1 MAANYLH
8 GIESLEVE
16 RGPRA
21 IRVVKSAVIAVV
33 GAAPIGPVNTLTL
46 CQTETDDA
54 QFGPETLTGQG
65 FSIPEALAGVHAFGA
80 GTVLVIN
87 VLNPA
92 VHKSSVAELV
102 RAFGTN
108 DRLQLSHGALQ
119 SLSLKPNGGGTPYTA
134 GTDYTVD
141 MVTGIVTRKVGGAI
155 PPGATVK
162 ADFSHADA
170 SLITAADIIGAVNAA
185 GQRSGLKA
193 FADSYNLFGFFPK
206 LFIAPGFST
215 LNAVSVELIAAAT
228 QMGGVAY
235 IDAPIGTTPAQAIA
249 GRGPAGVINFNTS
262 SDRVRLCYPHVKV
275 YDAATDGTR
284 LQPLSIRAAGLRAK
298 VDLDKGYWW
307 SSSNQELIGVLGLER
322 SLTARVDDANSE
334 VNLLNE
340 SGITTVFNSFG
351 TGLRLWGNRT
361 AAWPTVTHMRNF
373 ENVRRTKDIVDESIR
388 YSSLQ
393 FVDMPISNALI
404 DSITESVNLFMRK
417 LIGDGALLGGE
428 CWYDPARNPQTELEL
443 GHLLFNYK
451 LTVPPPMERG
461 TFETEITGEY
471 LVSLGGNQ

>member
-1 MAANYLH
+1 MTANYLH
-8 GIESLEVE
+8 GIETTEVE

-21 IRVVKSAVIAVV
+21 IKVVKSGVIALV
-33 GAAPIGPVNTLTL
+33 GTAPAGPVNALTL
-46 CQTETDDA
+46 SLTEVDGA
-54 QFGPETLTGQG
+54 QFGPETLDG
-65 FSIPEALAGVHAFGA
+65 FSIPRALAGIYDYGA

-87 VLNPA
+87 VLDPA
-92 VHKSSVAELV
+92 VHRSNVVGQE
-102 RAFGTN
+102 RQFGDN
-108 DRLQLSHGALQ
+108 DQLQLGHGALQ
-119 SLSLKPNGGGTPYTA
+119 VLTLKSADGLTTYVL
-134 GTDYTVD
+134 GTDYS
-141 MVTGIVTRKVGGAI
+141 VTMLTGKVKRLAGGAI
-155 PPGATVK
+155 PANGQVK
-162 ADFSHADA
+162 ADYAHADP
-170 SLITAADIIGAVNAA
+170 SLVTSADIIGAVDIA

-215 LNAVSVELIAAAT
+215 LNSVSVELIAAAE

-235 IDAPIGTTPAQAIA
+235 IDAPIGTTVQQVIA

-275 YDAATDGTR
+275 YDAATDGER
-284 LQPLSIRAAGLRAK
+284 LEPLSIRAAGLRAK
-298 VDLDKGYWW
+298 VDLDDGYWW
-307 SSSNQELIGVLGLER
+307 SSSNRELVGVIGLER
-322 SLTARVDDANSE
+322 PLTARVDDPSSE

-340 SGITTVFNSFG
+340 VGITTVFNSFG

-373 ENVRRTKDIVDESIR
+373 ENVRRTKDIIDESIR

-393 FVDMPISNALI
+393 FVDMPITQALI
-404 DSITESVNLFMRK
+404 DSITESVNLFGRK
-417 LIGDGALLGGE
+417 LTGDGALLGFE

-451 LTVPPPMERG
+451 LTVPLPFERG

-471 LVSLGGNQ
+471 LANLKGAA

>member
-215 LNAVSVELIAAAT
+215 LNAVSIELIAAAT

-428 CWYDPARNPQTELEL
+428 CWYDPARNPQTEQEL

>member
-1 MAANYLH
+1 MTANYLH
-8 GIESLEVE
+8 GIETTEVE

-21 IRVVKSAVIAVV
+21 IKVVKSAVIALV
-33 GAAPIGPVNTLTL
+33 GTAPAGPVNALTL
-46 CQTETDDA
+46 SLTEVDGA
-54 QFGPETLTGQG
+54 QFGPETLDG
-65 FSIPEALAGVHAFGA
+65 FSIPRALAGIYDYGA

-87 VLNPA
+87 VLDPA
-92 VHKSSVAELV
+92 VHRSNVVGQE
-102 RAFGTN
+102 RQFGDN
-108 DRLQLSHGALQ
+108 DQLQLGHGALQ
-119 SLSLKPNGGGTPYTA
+119 ALTLKSSDGATTYVL
-134 GTDYTVD
+134 GTDYS
-141 MVTGIVTRKVGGAI
+141 VTMLTGKVKRLAGGAI
-155 PPGATVK
+155 AANGQVK
-162 ADFSHADA
+162 ADYTHADP
-170 SLITAADIIGAVNAA
+170 SLVTPADIIGAVNIA

-215 LNAVSVELIAAAT
+215 LNSISVELGAAAE

-235 IDAPIGTTPAQAIA
+235 VDAPIGTTVQQVIA

-262 SDRVRLCYPHVKV
+262 SDRVRLCYPHIKV
-275 YDAATDGTR
+275 YDAATDGER
-284 LQPLSIRAAGLRAK
+284 LEPLSIRAAGLRAK
-298 VDLDKGYWW
+298 VDLDDGYWW
-307 SSSNQELIGVLGLER
+307 SSSNRELVGVIGLER
-322 SLTARVDDANSE
+322 PLTARVDDPNSE

-340 SGITTVFNSFG
+340 VGITTVFNSFG

-373 ENVRRTKDIVDESIR
+373 ENVRRTKDIIDESIR

-393 FVDMPISNALI
+393 FVDMPITQALI
-404 DSITESVNLFMRK
+404 DSITESVNLFGRK
-417 LIGDGALLGGE
+417 LIGDGALLGFE

-451 LTVPPPMERG
+451 LTVPLPFERG

-471 LVSLGGNQ
+471 LANLKGAA

>member
-8 GIESLEVE
+8 GIETLEVE

-21 IRVVKSAVIAVV
+21 IKVVKSAVVAVV

-46 CQTETDDA
+46 CQTEVDDA
-54 QFGPETLTGQG
+54 QFGPETLTNQG
-65 FSIPEALAGVHAFGA
+65 FGIPEALAGIHAFGA
-80 GTVLVIN
+80 GTVLVVN
-87 VLNPA
+87 VLDPA
-92 VHKSSVAELV
+92 VHKSSIADQA
-102 RAFGTN
+102 RSFGDN
-108 DRLQLSHGALQ
+108 ERLQLGHGALQ
-119 SLSLKPNGGGTPYTA
+119 TLTLKPTAAGDPYVV
-134 GTDYTVD
+134 GTDYQVD
-141 MVTGIVTRKVGGAI
+141 MVTGLVTRVVGGAI
-155 PPGATVK
+155 SAGASIK
-162 ADFSHADA
+162 ADYTHADA
-170 SLITAADIIGAVNAA
+170 SLVTAADIIGAVNIA

-206 LFIAPGFST
+206 IFIAPGFST
-215 LNAVSVELIAAAT
+215 LNTVSVEMIAAAE
-228 QMGGVAY
+228 QMDGVAY

-249 GRGPAGVINFNTS
+249 GRGPAGAINFNTS
-262 SDRVRLCYPHVKV
+262 SDCVRLCYPHVVV
-275 YDAATDGTR
+275 YDAATDGSR

-307 SSSNQELIGVLGLER
+307 SSSNQELLGVIGLER
-322 SLTARVDDANSE
+322 PLTARVDDSNSE

-340 SGITTVFNSFG
+340 AGISTVFNSFG

-361 AAWPTVTHMRNF
+361 AAWPTVTHMKNF
-373 ENVRRTKDIVDESIR
+373 ENVRRTKDVIDESIR

-393 FVDMPISNALI
+393 FVDMPITGALI
-404 DSITESVNLFMRK
+404 DSVVESVNQFGRK
-417 LIGDGALLGGE
+417 LIGDGALLGFE

-471 LVSLGGNQ
+471 LVNLTGSN

>member
-1 MAANYLH
+1 
-8 GIESLEVE
+8 
-16 RGPRA
+16 
-21 IRVVKSAVIAVV
+21 
-33 GAAPIGPVNTLTL
+33 
-46 CQTETDDA
+46 
-54 QFGPETLTGQG
+54 
-65 FSIPEALAGVHAFGA
+65 
-80 GTVLVIN
+80 
-87 VLNPA
+87 
-92 VHKSSVAELV
+92 
-102 RAFGTN
+102 
-108 DRLQLSHGALQ
+108 
-119 SLSLKPNGGGTPYTA
+119 
-134 GTDYTVD
+134 

-340 SGITTVFNSFG
+340 NGITTVFNSFG

-461 TFETEITGEY
+461 TFETEITG
-471 LVSLGGNQ
+471 NTW